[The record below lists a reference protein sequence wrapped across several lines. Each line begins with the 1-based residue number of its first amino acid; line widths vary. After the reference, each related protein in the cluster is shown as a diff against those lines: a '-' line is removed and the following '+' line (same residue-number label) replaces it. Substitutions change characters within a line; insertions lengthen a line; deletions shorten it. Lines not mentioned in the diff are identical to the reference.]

1 MKRLTLIVLT
11 LTSLLLLN
19 GCNPSAALTSHQID
33 LSLPKVNNV
42 KAISSNTSVAF
53 EWQSLANKGLD
64 GVNIYRT
71 EGGDGLSYNKTKQLV
86 KIGTISNRFAS
97 HYVDT
102 ELRQNSRYTYTFTTV
117 KGGFE
122 SAHGQ
127 VIDIKTLPPFDAITF
142 FQVFQKAS
150 TAIKLIWRPHADKRV
165 KMYKIERSINSQ
177 PWKWV
182 DSVTHRMMSEFIDTY
197 VAPGNTYA
205 YRVIAVGFDDSISKP
220 SKVVTIFA
228 R

>member
-1 MKRLTLIVLT
+1 MKRLIPISLIVT
-11 LTSLLLLN
+11 LLLLLN
-19 GCNPSAALTSHQID
+19 GCSPTALTNYQLD
-33 LSLPKVNNV
+33 LNLPKVNNI
-42 KAISSNTSVAF
+42 KAIPSNTSVAF

-64 GVNIYRT
+64 GVNIYRSS
-71 EGGDGLSYNKTKQLV
+71 GGAGMYNKTKQLV

-97 HYVDT
+97 HYIDT
-102 ELRQNSRYTYTFTTV
+102 GLQQNRHYTYTFTTIR
-117 KGGFE
+117 GTFE

-127 VIDIKTLPPFDAITF
+127 VIEVNTLPPFDAVTF
-142 FQVFQKAS
+142 FQAFQKAP
-150 TAIKLIWRPHADKRV
+150 TTIKLIWRPHADKRV
-165 KMYKIERSINSQ
+165 KMYKIERSMNNQ

-182 DSVTHRMMSEFIDTY
+182 DSVRHRMMSEYIDTS
-197 VAPGNTYA
+197 VIPGNSYA

>member
-1 MKRLTLIVLT
+1 MQKLTRVPLTLILA
-11 LTSLLLLN
+11 LLLN
-19 GCNPSAALTSHQID
+19 GCNPSAITGHQLD
-33 LSLPKVNNV
+33 LNLPKINNV
-42 KAISSNTSVAF
+42 KAIAGNTYVAF

-71 EGGDGLSYNKTKQLV
+71 EGDGTVYSKTKQLV
-86 KIGTISNRFAS
+86 KIGTVANRFSS

-127 VIDIKTLPPFDAITF
+127 VIDVKTLPPFDAITF
-142 FQVFQKAS
+142 FQAFQKAPNI
-150 TAIKLIWRPHADKRV
+150 IKLIWRPHSDKRV
-165 KMYKIERSINSQ
+165 KMYKIERSINGQ

-182 DSVTHRMMSEFIDTY
+182 DSVKHRMMSEFIDTY
-197 VAPGNTYA
+197 VAPRNSYA
-205 YRVIAVGFDDSISKP
+205 YRIIAVGFDDSISKP
-220 SKVVTIFA
+220 SKVITILA